1 MKTVT
6 LLVAAGLATAAS
18 AQFYGGD
25 PDLVNGLA
33 AEFNTDVV
41 DAYVFDDFDHGGG
54 TITDIYGNFFS
65 STSVQGYM
73 YEIRSGMSNGF
84 GGNLMASGNTDGA
97 FSMVA
102 NGFDAFGFTGY
113 TLSADIADVNLAAG
127 TYHLALSVIGNGG
140 GRAFVQT
147 TSGAN
152 SVGSPI
158 SNGNAYFF
166 SNQFG
171 TNYGNVSDQLGFD
184 ADFSYGV
191 NIPAPASAAL
201 LGLGGL
207 VATRRRR

>member
-1 MKTVT
+1 M
-6 LLVAAGLATAAS
+6 
-18 AQFYGGD
+18 
-25 PDLVNGLA
+25 
-33 AEFNTDVV
+33 
-41 DAYVFDDFDHGGG
+41 
-54 TITDIYGNFFS
+54 
-65 STSVQGYM
+65 
-73 YEIRSGMSNGF
+73 
-84 GGNLMASGNTDGA
+84 
-97 FSMVA
+97 
-102 NGFDAFGFTGY
+102 
-113 TLSADIADVNLAAG
+113 
-127 TYHLALSVIGNGG
+127 ALSVIGNGG

-191 NIPAPASAAL
+191 NIPAPASVAL